1 MTIRRVSV
9 GISTKRGDT
18 GFTSTLSGKRIP
30 KHHIITEAVGAV
42 DEANSLLGLARAS
55 VSEKKIKR
63 IILQIQKHLF
73 AIGAELSLSGGNSGK
88 IKKRISINDLKW
100 VERLVEEMEEALSLP
115 PGFVAFGQEIT
126 SSHLDV
132 ARTGIRK
139 VERIVVKMQS
149 EGYIANPFLVKYL
162 NRISDL
168 LFLLAA
174 YEEKSEN
181 ERKGISLSKLTVHLN
196 DSFFRRWFILGT
208 AIIISLVVAIF
219 LLLLFHKPS
228 TNISPEVIK
237 HMENMHSPTGSLSS
251 GK

>member
-1 MTIRRVSV
+1 M
-9 GISTKRGDT
+9 GISTKRGDA
-18 GFTSTLSGKRIP
+18 GFTSTLSGKRVP
-30 KHHIITEAVGAV
+30 KHHIVTEAVGAV

-55 VSEKKIKR
+55 VKEKKIKR

-73 AIGAELSLSGGNSGK
+73 TIGAELSLCGSSSRKLESK
-88 IKKRISINDLKW
+88 IGIDDLKW
-100 VERLVEEMEEALSLP
+100 VERLVDELEDALSLP

-139 VERIVVKMQS
+139 VERIVVKMCS
-149 EGYIANPFLVKYL
+149 EGYIENTFTVKYL

-181 ERKGISLSKLTVHLN
+181 GRKGLSLSSLTVHLN
-196 DSFFRRWFILGT
+196 DSFFRKWFILGT
-208 AIIISLVVAIF
+208 VTIVSLVITIF

-228 TNISPEVIK
+228 TNLSYDVIK
-237 HMENMHSPTGSLSS
+237 HMENMHSPAGS
-251 GK
+251 

>member
-1 MTIRRVSV
+1 M
-9 GISTKRGDT
+9 GISTKRGDA
-18 GFTSTLSGKRIP
+18 GFTSTLSGKRVP

-55 VSEKKIKR
+55 VKEKKIKR

-73 AIGAELSLSGGNSGK
+73 TIGAELSLSGSNSRK
-88 IKKRISINDLKW
+88 IRKKIGIDDLRW
-100 VERLVEEMEEALSLP
+100 VERLVDEMEDALSLP

-126 SSHLDV
+126 SSQLDV

-139 VERIVVKMQS
+139 VERIVVRMHS
-149 EGYIANPFLVKYL
+149 EGYIENSFLVKYL

-181 ERKGISLSKLTVHLN
+181 ERKGISLANLTVHLN
-196 DSFFRRWFILGT
+196 DSFFRRWFVLGT
-208 AIIISLVVAIF
+208 AIIVSLVIAIF

-228 TNISPEVIK
+228 TNVSTDVIK